1 MKRALAAL
9 AGALASGVIFGAGL
23 AISHMTKPQKIK
35 DFLDV
40 AAIGAGG
47 WDPSLLFVMGSA
59 LVIAFLGLRLDR
71 LMRAPLAA
79 PAFIRSGR
87 TVVDGQLVAGAA
99 IFGLGWGLAGLCP
112 GPAIADLGLV
122 PDVILP
128 FVGAMLVGSWLTGEA
143 MAQLPDRH
151 ADALAPNAAAE

>member
-1 MKRALAAL
+1 MKRSIAALAA
-9 AGALASGVIFGAGL
+9 ALASGVIFGAGL
-23 AISHMTKPQKIK
+23 AISQMTNPQKIK

-40 AAIGAGG
+40 TAIGTGG

-79 PAFIRSGR
+79 PAFVRSDR
-87 TVVDGQLVAGAA
+87 AVVDGQLVAGAA

-112 GPAIADLGLV
+112 GPAIADLGLI

-143 MAQLPDRH
+143 MARLPDRQ
-151 ADALAPNAAAE
+151 ADALAPDAAAE